1 MATVSLPGKAGKIKI
16 MKMNSHYLTLP
27 LIGKLKVISNNNS
40 IIEIKYITETPGED
54 LKEGGAIPS
63 KNFFSTYPAEV
74 KKLKDQLIEYLKADR
89 REFQIEYQLAGT
101 DFQQAILDETAK
113 IPYGQTVSYK
123 ELAKRAGSPRAW
135 QATGQALKNNRLP
148 IIIPCHRVIC
158 SSGIGGYNGGLKLK
172 KTLLKLEGSIN

>member
-16 MKMNSHYLTLP
+16 MNSHYLTLP
-27 LIGKLKVISNNNS
+27 QIGHLKIISNKNH
-40 IIEIKYITETPGED
+40 IIEINFISEFSGKDLEEGEAIS
-54 LKEGGAIPS
+54 LKI
-63 KNFFSTYPAEV
+63 FSGIYPAEV
-74 KKLKDQLIEYLKADR
+74 EKLKNQLIEYLKADR
-89 REFQIEYQLAGT
+89 REFQIDYQLAGT

-135 QATGQALKNNRLP
+135 QATGQALKKNRLP
-148 IIIPCHRVIC
+148 IIIPCHRVIG
-158 SSGIGGYNGGLKLK
+158 SSGLGGYNGGLKLK

>member
-1 MATVSLPGKAGKIKI
+1 MATVSLPVRAGKIKI
-16 MKMNSHYLTLP
+16 MNSYYLNLP
-27 LIGKLKVISNNNS
+27 LIGHLKIISNKNR
-40 IIEIKYITETPGED
+40 IIEINFISEFSGEN
-54 LKEGGAIPS
+54 LGEGEVIPS
-63 KNFFSTYPAEV
+63 KNSSVSYPAEV
-74 KKLKDQLIEYLKADR
+74 KKLKDQLIEYLKVDR
-89 REFQIEYQLAGT
+89 SEFQIDYQLAGT

-148 IIIPCHRVIC
+148 IIIPCHRVIG
-158 SSGIGGYNGGLKLK
+158 SSGLGGYNGGLKLK